1 MSIKLF
7 SPLWATVTTGA
18 VGAGTWIYL
27 STVTRRREAFDDP
40 MFFTIVVPVIA
51 LTAAVVSFAVPE
63 KFWRW
68 AMIPFAA
75 QALVAFVQ
83 NPTANLMPLGLIA
96 FAIFGG
102 LCAIPAAVAALIR
115 RKMMR

>member
-1 MSIKLF
+1 
-7 SPLWATVTTGA
+7 
-18 VGAGTWIYL
+18 L
-27 STVTRRREAFDDP
+27 SKVSHRREAFDDP
-40 MFFTIVVPVIA
+40 LYFTTVLPVIA
-51 LTAAVVSFAVPE
+51 VTAAVVAFIVPE
-63 KFWRW
+63 KPWRW

-83 NPTANLMPLGLIA
+83 NPTANLLPLGLIA